1 MSGQILLVDPDRDL
15 RNFLSKAFREEGY
28 GVSESDAGDRGL
40 ELLLE
45 GTYSCVVL
53 EVRLPARDGFSIVAE
68 LRARRVA
75 TPVLL
80 LTVRDDLASRVRG
93 LEEGADDCLTK
104 PFDLAELLAR
114 VHALIRRAELRHADT
129 ALQVGDLVLEPL
141 TRRVN
146 YGTRRVDLSPREF
159 TLLEF
164 LMRNANRTVSRSR
177 IAAAVWNYQFAPGTN
192 VVDVYVNYLRHK
204 LSVGGRPTGI
214 RTVRGVGYRLERAAP

>member
-1 MSGQILLVDPDRDL
+1 MSGQILLVDHDRDL
-15 RNFLSKAFREEGY
+15 RNFLSNAFRATGY
-28 GVSESDAGDRGL
+28 GVTESDAGDRGL

-45 GTYSCVVL
+45 GRYSCIVL
-53 EVRLPARDGFSIVAE
+53 EVMLPGRDGFSVVAE
-68 LRARRVA
+68 LRSRRVA

-80 LTVRDDLASRVRG
+80 LSARDDLVSRVRG
-93 LEEGADDCLTK
+93 LEDGADDYLTK

-114 VHALIRRAELRHADT
+114 IHALIRRAEVRQADT

-141 TRRVN
+141 TRLVK

-164 LMRNANRTVSRSR
+164 LRRNANRTGARSR

-192 VVDVYVNYLRHK
+192 VGDVYVNYLRHK
-204 LSVGGRPTGI
+204 LSVGGRTTGI